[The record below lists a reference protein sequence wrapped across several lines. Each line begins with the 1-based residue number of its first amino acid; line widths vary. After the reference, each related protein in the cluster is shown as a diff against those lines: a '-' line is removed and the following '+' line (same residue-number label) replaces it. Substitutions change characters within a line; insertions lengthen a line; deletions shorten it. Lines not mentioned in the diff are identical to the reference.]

1 MSSDDIDEM
10 EDPESDGMCPLIAAA
25 DPDRDIEMP
34 GFASRAS
41 ARSNTLPWNAD
52 ANDALCGVLDIVA
65 CMAGPSA
72 ALCGVIGVMGDR
84 APPRAP
90 GFVTSWCHG
99 DWYMAVVVSFM
110 L

>member
-1 MSSDDIDEM
+1 MD
-10 EDPESDGMCPLIAAA
+10 DPESVGICPLIAAA
-25 DPDRDIEMP
+25 DPDRDMDMP
-34 GFASRAS
+34 GFAKSAS

-65 CMAGPSA
+65 CIAGPSA
-72 ALCGVIGVMGDR
+72 ALCGVMGVMGDSASAR
-84 APPRAP
+84 AAE
-90 GFVTSWCHG
+90 FVTSWCHG